1 MNYRSGSSRI
11 SGFIL
16 VVVLLLLWEIGC
28 RSKWIDGTFLP
39 PLSTVALALFKLTA
53 SLEIVQQVLITL
65 KRILTGY
72 LLGASFG
79 YVLGFVCGYMPRIY
93 HLLEFTVEWL
103 RPMPSVAL
111 IPIGILFLGLGDPL
125 NYFIIA
131 WACSW
136 PVFINTMDGVRS
148 TDRVLINTGKTFG
161 FNRAALIRK
170 IVVPSSLPYAFTG
183 LRISLAIAVAVAV
196 ITEMVASG
204 TGLGAFIL
212 NTSLSFRMADMYAAI
227 IAVGLFGYGLNALFL
242 FVEKKVLRWQ
252 KGFLA
257 EGK

>member
-1 MNYRSGSSRI
+1 M
-11 SGFIL
+11 L
-16 VVVLLLLWEIGC
+16 VALVLVIWEITC
-28 RSKWIDGTFLP
+28 RSNWIDSNFLP
-39 PLSTVALALFKLTA
+39 PVSLISLALIQLLA

-65 KRILTGY
+65 KRVLAGY
-72 LLGASFG
+72 LLGASIG
-79 YVLGFVCGYMPRIY
+79 YVLGFACGYLPRIY

-125 NYFIIA
+125 NIFIIA

-148 TDRVLINTGKTFG
+148 TDQVLLNTGRTYG
-161 FNRAALIRK
+161 FNSCAIMKK
-170 IVVPSSLPYAFTG
+170 IIIPSSLPYVFSG
-183 LRISLAIAVAVAV
+183 LRISLGIAIAVGV

-212 NTSLSFRMADMYAAI
+212 NTSLSFRVPEMYAGI
-227 IAVGLFGYGLNALFL
+227 ITVGLFGYALNRLFL
-242 FVEKKVLRWQ
+242 LVEEKTLRWQ

-257 EGK
+257 QGK